1 MNYVECINMDHM
13 SPKKTIIQ
21 HSLMSKSVK
30 MFNASFDKYV
40 KVEFLEGDSLR
51 ERDYWPLNLLWPIF
65 CRNLNRLRF
74 TPKGQKEENLLY

>member
-21 HSLMSKSVK
+21 HSLMSKAVK

-51 ERDYWPLNLLWPIF
+51 EREIIDHWICFDQYSVEI
-65 CRNLNRLRF
+65 
-74 TPKGQKEENLLY
+74 

>member
-21 HSLMSKSVK
+21 HSLMSKAVK

-51 ERDYWPLNLLWPIF
+51 ERDY
-65 CRNLNRLRF
+65 
-74 TPKGQKEENLLY
+74 